1 MLQQGLSKNGSG
13 ARVIDWIKDSFLH
26 PFIPHNRSFAMV
38 QRNPKQHVPGG
49 GVSTHTWLSGEG
61 GVCLWV
67 PLGSPVDFGA
77 NFGASSLALV
87 PLPDPLG
94 AGAG

>member
-49 GVSTHTWLSGEG
+49 VAF
-61 GVCLWV
+61 VF
-67 PLGSPVDFGA
+67 GSPWAPVDFGA

-94 AGAG
+94 AGTG